1 MNENTT
7 TKPATETATKAA
19 PVTLPAT
26 TEPQVKLPVS
36 DSVISALD
44 RATENGI
51 LAQAMTSQ
59 FKKMFCLGACMA
71 ELKNLLT
78 PKVMEPIMALK
89 NSAIGFMTDEKTRGY
104 DYDVDVVRNAI
115 IEAAVNGVSV
125 CGNEFNIISGRFYL
139 TKNGLKH
146 KLRDIYGLSKN
157 VTPGLPQIS
166 KDGSGA
172 AVVMHIEWTYQG
184 KTQAKDIPFAVRINK
199 GMGVD
204 GILGK
209 ATRKAYAWLYE
220 EVTGNNVSEGD
231 ATDDVPITAKVTV
244 ESPLERDAEQPKHPE
259 PGTNAEPTPAPA
271 PAQSAAAFVDG
282 ELDM

>member
-1 MNENTT
+1 MNETTKNT
-7 TKPATETATKAA
+7 TKPETTKPETAAA
-19 PVTLPAT
+19 TTLPVTA
-26 TEPQVKLPVS
+26 EPQVKLPVS

-59 FKKMFCLGACMA
+59 FKKMFCLGACMD

-78 PKVMEPIMALK
+78 PAVMKPIMALQ
-89 NSAIGFMTDEKTRGY
+89 NSAIGFMTDQKGGGY
-104 DYDVDVVRNAI
+104 DLETVRNAL

-125 CGNEFNIISGRFYL
+125 CGNEFNIISSRFYL

-146 KLRDIYGLSKN
+146 KLRDIPGLYKN

-172 AVVMHIEWTYQG
+172 VVMMHIEWTYSG
-184 KTQAKDIPFAVRINK
+184 KTQKKDIQFAVRINK

-204 GILGK
+204 AILGK

-231 ATDDVPITAKVTV
+231 VTDDVPITIKAET
-244 ESPLERDAEQPKHPE
+244 SPLEAEPVETTPATPEAEKQP
-259 PGTNAEPTPAPA
+259 APTPA
-271 PAQSAAAFVDG
+271 QNLVEG